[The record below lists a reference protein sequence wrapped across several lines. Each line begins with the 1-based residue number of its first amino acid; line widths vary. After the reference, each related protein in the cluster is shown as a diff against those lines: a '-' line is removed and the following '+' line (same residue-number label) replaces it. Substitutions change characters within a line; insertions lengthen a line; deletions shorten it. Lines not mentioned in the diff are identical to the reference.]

1 MKLVFQDK
9 EMIFSIF
16 NHVLLINPNSAN
28 QMIKFEFLTKNFLV
42 EYLFKY
48 RIEKGKNDACA
59 ITTLLYTFKM
69 ELYQKLINLELI
81 TIMTD
86 SLTIVK
92 KQKIF

>member
-1 MKLVFQDK
+1 MILIFQDK
-9 EMIFSIF
+9 EIIFSFF

-28 QMIKFEFLTKNFLV
+28 QMIKFEFLTNFLV